1 MHKLKIFLTILLI
14 FFFAGCSPKLNY
26 TILDG
31 KITESIEVNFDK
43 KSNKEEIEQTLSY
56 YSQRENIKANIEIEK
71 IKNGY
76 KGKIKSQE
84 LSIDEY
90 VSNDTTLI
98 NECYEKIGF
107 VYEEAEGRYYLNTS
121 KGFQCMI
128 YDYNV
133 VDELTITIQTYN
145 KVYNHNADE
154 VNHNKYIWHI
164 TKDNADEQNILF
176 VVGNKQYVWYYRFKD
191 VFIGVALIIIIVV
204 LSLIANGKDA

>member
-84 LSIDEY
+84 ISIDEY

-133 VDELTITIQTYN
+133 VDEVTITIQTYN

-154 VNHNKYIWHI
+154 VNRNKYIWHI

>member
-90 VSNDTTLI
+90 VSNDTALI

-107 VYEEAEGRYYLNTS
+107 AYEEAEGRYYLNTS
-121 KGFQCMI
+121 KGFQCMT

-133 VDELTITIQTYN
+133 VDEVTITIQTYN

-154 VNHNKYIWHI
+154 VNRNKYIWHI

-191 VFIGVALIIIIVV
+191 VFIGAALIIIIVV